1 LEWKYQ
7 VCSKQDE
14 IIIKLDNMEEETIT
28 GMVVVNMVVAM
39 VVSGLCIVGGL
50 LAMSIVFNLII

>member
-1 LEWKYQ
+1 
-7 VCSKQDE
+7 
-14 IIIKLDNMEEETIT
+14 MEEETIT